1 MKLSI
6 NQLRKIISEEVRRIS
21 EADINASAYGLGDHN
36 GPFGSQEDID
46 IPDPIVV
53 NIDLSHSDPIRA
65 DVFSGLQNSEPNPG
79 RTLRGRVLDNV
90 KAILDT
96 YGINIDIYLIEND
109 GQMAQLSME
118 FETEADLQDWLR
130 GGARNAGIWPH
141 MFEIVG

>member
-1 MKLSI
+1 MKITI

-36 GPFGSQEDID
+36 GPFGSQEG
-46 IPDPIVV
+46 IPDPVIV
-53 NIDLSHSDPIRA
+53 NIDMSHSDPLRV

-118 FETEADLQDWLR
+118 FETEADKQDWLR

>member
-96 YGINIDIYLIEND
+96 YGINIDIYLIKND